1 MAEVKPCYRQRAC
14 TRHNNGCHQT
24 QLNSAGPAKV
34 DVNMSTWYSLKSRA
48 VVHSRHRACG
58 WGAGRVLDLD
68 SRRAEVD
75 EDVGHLL
82 VMPAGHKEDAGGLV
96 W

>member
-1 MAEVKPCYRQRAC
+1 M
-14 TRHNNGCHQT
+14 
-24 QLNSAGPAKV
+24 L
-34 DVNMSTWYSLKSRA
+34 TWYSLKSRA
-48 VVHSRHRACG
+48 AVHSTHRACG
-58 WGAGRVLDLD
+58 WGAGRILDLD
-68 SRRAEVD
+68 SGRAEVD